1 MKESAVMKSES
12 KEIKECIKEL
22 DACYDK
28 LYKRFCEGKFCAEC
42 PLDVLYG
49 ECMEPNDDYEGLVYD
64 DVPDFEIEA
73 NIEPL
78 RKLIEK
84 TKPKYVVAKIRFRK
98 NAPQIEAYL
107 CPSCGAHV
115 SKSQKFCQNCTQS
128 IDWSKSFWRHGN
140 EFTAYEDYLKEGE
153 QEEN

>member
-1 MKESAVMKSES
+1 MNKYEEA
-12 KEIKECIKEL
+12 L
-22 DACYDK
+22 NW
-28 LYKRFCEGKFCAEC
+28 LTWR
-42 PLDVLYG
+42 
-49 ECMEPNDDYEGLVYD
+49 CMEHNEDYDGLVYD
-64 DVPDFEIEA
+64 QVPDFEIEA

-107 CPSCGAHV
+107 CPSCGTHV
-115 SKSQKFCQNCTQS
+115 ISNQKCCDNCMQK
-128 IDWSKSFWRHGN
+128 IDWEKTFWRHGN
-140 EFTAYEDYLKEGE
+140 EFTAYEDYQEEGE

>member
-1 MKESAVMKSES
+1 MNKYEEA
-12 KEIKECIKEL
+12 L
-22 DACYDK
+22 DW
-28 LYKRFCEGKFCAEC
+28 LTWR
-42 PLDVLYG
+42 
-49 ECMEPNDDYEGLVYD
+49 CMEPNNDYEGLVYEQ
-64 DVPDFEIEA
+64 VPDFEIEA

-107 CPSCGAHV
+107 CPSCGTHV
-115 SKSQKFCQNCTQS
+115 ISNQKCCDNCMQRIEKEKSV
-128 IDWSKSFWRHGN
+128 WRHGN

-153 QEEN
+153 QDD